1 MPKPK
6 IKPPKVKS
14 VGTVD
19 FNVNTKAG
27 KAAYNKALKASK
39 GLKTDKA
46 RDAATTKALHGDYNR
61 GVKAGKRAAAAAD
74 KDEFDWKKWGDAAA
88 KGEELAAE
96 AKRQRTLTGYS
107 PQASSINKGG
117 SGVYNYQPKQMSD
130 KPGDTSPMVRF
141 DSDYEKQKRSMGL

>member
-1 MPKPK
+1 MPHKKGHIKTGQGGKPLG
-6 IKPPKVKS
+6 S
-14 VGTVD
+14 T
-19 FNVNTKAG
+19 TKRG
-27 KAAYNKALKASK
+27 GASK
-39 GLKTDKA
+39 
-46 RDAATTKALHGDYNR
+46 ATTNNTTTTTTETD
-61 GVKAGKRAAAAAD
+61 AAAAAAER
-74 KDEFDWKKWGDAAA
+74 KRKREEFWGKVQKTTA